1 MSNLF
6 RNFSGQQQ
14 KNTAIWYDLKQ
25 QFNQINV
32 AKVP

>member
-6 RNFSGQQQ
+6 RIFSGQQQ
-14 KNTAIWYDLKQ
+14 KDMAIWYDLKQ